1 MKHAFTK
8 RKLRSNKL
16 KHKLNK
22 NKSNST
28 NLIYVQ
34 QTKYVKFMSIMTR
47 SDIQYEK
54 INNTI
59 RPIISKRKLISDASQ
74 KYQDFPEK
82 SIFHFIREKAT
93 QSSYN
98 QSW

>member
-34 QTKYVKFMSIMTR
+34 QTKYVKFMSIITR

-59 RPIISKRKLISDASQ
+59 RPIISKRKLISGASE